1 MNAKEVL
8 DQLRA
13 AGKESFRKTYLRH
26 GVREPLF
33 GVSTADLKSLKKKIK
48 TDDAL
53 ARELWR
59 SGSYEARVLS
69 TMIADASRLD
79 EATLDAWSRDLDSY
93 PLVDAFGELV
103 SRTPHARAKAEQWIA
118 ADDESIESAG
128 WKILAHLALKDA
140 TLPDSY
146 FATHVEAIRRA
157 IGTAKNR
164 VKHEM
169 NNALIAIGGRND
181 ALEAKAITAAKAIG
195 TIDVDHG
202 NTACVTPDAIAYI
215 AKMRAR
221 RATNTAR
228 ESR

>member
-1 MNAKEVL
+1 MNATDVL
-8 DQLRA
+8 AQLRA

-33 GVSTADLKSLKKKIK
+33 GVPTPELKSLKKKIK

-53 ARELWR
+53 ARELWQ
-59 SGSYEARVLS
+59 SGWYDARILS
-69 TMIADASRLD
+69 TMIADPSKLD
-79 EATLDAWSRDLDSY
+79 EATLDAWARDLDSY
-93 PLVDAFGELV
+93 PLVNAFGELV

-128 WKILAHLALKDA
+128 WKVLAHLALNDA

-146 FATHVEAIRRA
+146 FATRLDAIRRA
-157 IGTAKNR
+157 IGGAKNR

-181 ALEAKAITAAKAIG
+181 ALEAQAIAAAKAIG
-195 TIDVDHG
+195 RVDVDHG
-202 NTACVTPDAIAYI
+202 ATACVTPDAVSYI

-221 RATNTAR
+221 RATGTAR